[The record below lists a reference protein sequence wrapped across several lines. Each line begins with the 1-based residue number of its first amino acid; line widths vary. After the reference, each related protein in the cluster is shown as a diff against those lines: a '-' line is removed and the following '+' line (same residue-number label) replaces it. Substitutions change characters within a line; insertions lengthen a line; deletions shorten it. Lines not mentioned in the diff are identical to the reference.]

1 MDGQNGFE
9 INKNKEVLYSDG
21 YQKLTKDRFVGREYY
36 ITNKEQIL
44 PLYELNL
51 SESWFLCDLV
61 TFKFYKFFMG
71 SAFKKNKQTISKM
84 IYNIYW
90 KWFKKSF
97 KISLEKKI

>member
-1 MDGQNGFE
+1 MDRLNGFV

-51 SESWFLCDLV
+51 SES
-61 TFKFYKFFMG
+61 
-71 SAFKKNKQTISKM
+71 
-84 IYNIYW
+84 
-90 KWFKKSF
+90 
-97 KISLEKKI
+97 

>member
-51 SESWFLCDLV
+51 SES
-61 TFKFYKFFMG
+61 
-71 SAFKKNKQTISKM
+71 
-84 IYNIYW
+84 
-90 KWFKKSF
+90 
-97 KISLEKKI
+97 